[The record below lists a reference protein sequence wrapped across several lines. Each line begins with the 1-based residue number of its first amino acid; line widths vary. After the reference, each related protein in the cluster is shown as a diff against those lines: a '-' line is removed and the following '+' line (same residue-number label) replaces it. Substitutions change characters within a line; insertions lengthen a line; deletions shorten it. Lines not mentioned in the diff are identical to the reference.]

1 MPGKSS
7 AMERLSQPSRGKPP
21 SLELSAPPVDSPP
34 AAPVP
39 PLKGPLLTSLCMAHQ
54 SGRPCIAT
62 VSNNFLFAGKTAVS
76 LILRQQQVHVSQAC
90 ISPQGHALCHRASD
104 GKNISGCCKGFDSLI
119 TMDILGAQDER
130 RRPVTTLSHWTQ
142 DGKKGPE

>member
-1 MPGKSS
+1 MTAEPKKKKKAASCLARAQPWRGCHNPAGGSLR
-7 AMERLSQPSRGKPP
+7 AWNSQP
-21 SLELSAPPVDSPP
+21 LLWT
-34 AAPVP
+34 
-39 PLKGPLLTSLCMAHQ
+39 LLTSLCMAHQ

-130 RRPVTTLSHWTQ
+130 QRPVTTLSHWTQ